1 MEQYRHVTIQP
12 WDSTAM
18 WQYSHGTVL
27 PRDTTSMG
35 KYCYGTRLRRTETK
49 SREGC
54 QEFRERS
61 GCVESLS
68 TMNGQFECQ
77 QDCSRVFLLLKEVFL
92 SRIVVPWRLELQIFA
107 TKCLRTALSYATV
120 VPHFIWCHVLH
131 SYKHYFTIFAIAGNE
146 NRMGRSPDQFFPC
159 GKKWSGNE
167 TTSAPPGVQWA

>member
-1 MEQYRHVTIQP
+1 MQE
-12 WDSTAM
+12 
-18 WQYSHGTVL
+18 
-27 PRDTTSMG
+27 
-35 KYCYGTRLRRTETK
+35 TRLRRTETK

-92 SRIVVPWRLELQIFA
+92 SRIVVPGRLELQIFA

-120 VPHFIWCHVLH
+120 VPHFIHVYMMSYNIIAFLYALH
-131 SYKHYFTIFAIAGNE
+131 HHSC
-146 NRMGRSPDQFFPC
+146 NRRERNGMGRSQTIFRHMGKIGLVNGPVHFGPC
-159 GKKWSGNE
+159 DCKNCDVTHIGM
-167 TTSAPPGVQWA
+167 Q